1 MAGTDCRLRVG
12 SDPSRNRH
20 RSAKLDAIVRLLE
33 TTMKKKRK
41 SDLTAEFWARDAR
54 EKQELVD
61 RIAYHERRL
70 KEERE
75 KREKR

>member
-1 MAGTDCRLRVG
+1 
-12 SDPSRNRH
+12 
-20 RSAKLDAIVRLLE
+20 
-33 TTMKKKRK
+33 MKKKRK

>member
-1 MAGTDCRLRVG
+1 
-12 SDPSRNRH
+12 
-20 RSAKLDAIVRLLE
+20 
-33 TTMKKKRK
+33 MKKKRK
-41 SDLTAEFWARDAR
+41 SDLTAEFWERDAR
-54 EKQELVD
+54 EKRELAD